1 MLNGKRFKLLATTMI
16 ALICSMSICYAA
28 GTENSAYVRTSKT
41 TLQKKLLYLKHGD
54 IWVVD
59 LPKSAPRKLTAKK
72 DITNYCVSYDLS
84 KIVYVRNFKKMY
96 ELDIATWK
104 EKYLTDLEAD
114 MSNPSISPAN
124 DKVVYISNSL
134 KEFHTS
140 SFNKAYKETVRHL
153 WLIDLKSLRK
163 EDLTV
168 DSPKQYSAP
177 KWSPDGRRI
186 SFASGAWNVYL
197 KNMTNSNDNLI
208 KVGEGY
214 YSEWFDDNTLA
225 VGSSES
231 VNLYNIEK
239 MKKTNELK
247 IQPAFAPAKF
257 SLGLSNDLYYEDQAE
272 NVNLDISYVN
282 TVTGQKRK
290 VAEDARNPVFIS
302 Q

>member
-1 MLNGKRFKLLATTMI
+1 MLTRKTFMPMVTVMT

-28 GTENSAYVRTSKT
+28 SIQSSKNVRTSKT
-41 TLQKKLLYLKHGD
+41 TLQKKLLYLKNGD
-54 IWVVD
+54 IWLMD
-59 LPKSAPRKLTAKK
+59 MPRRAQEKLTAKK
-72 DITNYCVSYDLS
+72 DITNYCVSYDLT

-96 ELDIATWK
+96 ELDIATWR
-104 EKYLTDLEAD
+104 EKYLTDLETD

-124 DKVVYISNSL
+124 DKVVFISNSL

-231 VNLYNIEK
+231 VSLYSAEK
-239 MKKTNELK
+239 MEKIKEIK

-290 VAEDARNPVFIS
+290 VAEDARNPVFIR
-302 Q
+302 